1 MSNSSGTPQRDSQPS
16 DLLREG
22 PSHLIDNTINYPTN
36 TRQRDRQPSNF
47 VRNDSA
53 LLSNRNIPIGGNIS
67 DERQHRNIPIARNE
81 PDTLMQTFSGP
92 YESRRILNEGPVRYY
107 DVPYHGSGF
116 VNEQVSINGRTNS
129 PGTRYPGNVT
139 RGPIWGDVYDSP
151 RVRFDDRIGVDQ
163 YLQQQW

>member
-1 MSNSSGTPQRDSQPS
+1 MNNSSGTPQRDSQPS

-22 PSHLIDNTINYPTN
+22 ASQLIDNPMNHPTY

-53 LLSNRNIPIGGNIS
+53 LLSNRNIPIGGNIT
-67 DERQHRNIPIARNE
+67 DERQHRTIPIGRNE
-81 PDTLMQTFSGP
+81 PDTLMQSFSGP

-107 DVPYHGSGF
+107 DVPYP
-116 VNEQVSINGRTNS
+116 NS
-129 PGTRYPGNVT
+129 TGTRYPNNVS